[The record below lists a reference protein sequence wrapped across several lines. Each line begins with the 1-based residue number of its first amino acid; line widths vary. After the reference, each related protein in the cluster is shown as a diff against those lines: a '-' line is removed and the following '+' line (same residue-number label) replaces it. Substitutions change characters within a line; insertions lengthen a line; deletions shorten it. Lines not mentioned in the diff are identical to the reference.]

1 MEQAPR
7 KLTPAARRLSWLL
20 MLSAWLF
27 AGLLALEFFERA
39 RLVVGEYSAASY
51 MKRVPPNPPFMRPAT
66 MDEQEHLRTQSVLP
80 VEHTPKNDA
89 ESEIVAPQPIAE
101 TDEQRFWRLNAS
113 LDAREKQARATLDGE
128 FWLLF
133 DGEGR
138 LETSLGDPY
147 LEGRVCEHQYERLE
161 KYPALAAMSDGES
174 RTINDP
180 SSPLWSYEIRRMA
193 ATAPD
198 GGSRKTLF
206 LCRLLMQNASLDA
219 LAAAYANTEQSH
231 VLVPQYICRPN
242 YRNEGV
248 VTDQFGFV
256 NHPVQVPKPA
266 GVIRVVCIGGST
278 THEDNPGGNRT
289 TDFLQK
295 LLDAEYPA
303 GSIEIINCGIA
314 GSGSNEL
321 RRHARDYLKYEPDLI
336 LYYEGIN
343 DIVAHLNAR
352 NWLSPLWK
360 QALRISWALRRCFN
374 RELVLDDETFEKIW
388 HNTTQ
393 RNLLAIY
400 LAAKE
405 AGVPMAGVS
414 FAYAQKKEM
423 TWQEANYMEFN
434 ARTSWGGG
442 LATFDTVAHLID
454 LHNQYLKSLFEELGL
469 GYFPFAENFSHG
481 MSHFKDLCHMTPLG
495 MQERA
500 RMLHAWLVPWIE
512 LRLAELNHEQ

>member
-1 MEQAPR
+1 MEQAPQI
-7 KLTPAARRLSWLL
+7 LTPAARRLSCLVVF
-20 MLSAWLF
+20 SAWLI
-27 AGLLALEFFERA
+27 AGLLVLEFFERA
-39 RLVVGEYSAASY
+39 RFVVGEYSAASY

-66 MDEQEHLRTQSVLP
+66 MDEQEHLRTQSVFPDVYSPKINTTSEMPLP
-80 VEHTPKNDA
+80 QQA
-89 ESEIVAPQPIAE
+89 AE
-101 TDEQRFWRLNAS
+101 TDEQRFWRLNAL
-113 LDAREKQARATLDGE
+113 LDASEAQARATLDGE

-133 DGEGR
+133 GDDGR

-147 LEGRVCEHQYERLE
+147 LEGRICERQDDRLE

-174 RTINDP
+174 RTVNDP

-193 ATAPD
+193 ATAPN

-206 LCRLLMQNASLDA
+206 LFRLLMQNASLDE
-219 LAAAYANTEQSH
+219 LAAAYAGIEQSH
-231 VLVPQYICRPN
+231 LLVPQYILRPN

-256 NHPVQVPKPA
+256 NHPVRIPKPA

-360 QALRISWALRRCFN
+360 QFLRISWVLRRCFN
-374 RELVLDDETFEKIW
+374 RELVLDDATFHRIW
-388 HNTTQ
+388 HDTTQ

-414 FAYAQKKEM
+414 FAYAQKSEM

-442 LATFDTVAHLID
+442 LATYDTVAHLLD
-454 LHNQYLKSLFEELGL
+454 LHNRYLKTLFEDHGM
-469 GYFPFAENFSHG
+469 GYFPLAENFSHG
-481 MSHFKDLCHMTPLG
+481 ISHFKDLCHMTPLG

-500 RMLHAWLVPWIE
+500 RMLHAWLVPWID
-512 LRLAELNHEQ
+512 LRRAELSHD